1 MFKYSKDGISV
12 LSVLDARRAK
22 KSGLFPVKIQVIY
35 NRKQKYYSTGQEL
48 SKEDWANLAES
59 KSRRLSEIRSSV
71 ENSFSIIKSQV
82 ESLAE
87 RGEFGFDLLSIRLG
101 RCATVTVNAAVRAKI
116 ADAERNEQY
125 STRNGYHS
133 MLLGIEAFAGK
144 DIPFSTI
151 TIDWLNRLER
161 FWSNDGKSK
170 STINVYFKYLKAIL
184 NQARM
189 DGVIKEVNFP
199 FGRGRFEMP
208 SAEGRK
214 LALTLEQIKKLIT
227 YTDGNEETEM
237 YRDMWFFSYLCNGI
251 NFRDMLYLTYDN
263 IEGDEICFVR
273 AKTKN
278 TSKQI
283 RTIRAVLTPE
293 MRNIIER
300 WGNADDGNPD
310 TLLFKFANNN
320 GDHLI
325 AVAIVVLYL
334 FLICYGSEKIENDN
348 KDSEGGKVMPYLQKC
363 STFQIDRA
371 HNLDIVARRQN
382 DCKLLCPLGHRTNRC
397 KQATQ
402 IHKDYNK
409 EEHHKHC
416 LLDIIR

>member
-101 RCATVTVNAAVRAKI
+101 RCATVTVNAAVRAKV

-144 DIPFSTI
+144 EIPFTTI
-151 TIDWLNRLER
+151 TVDWLNRLER

-214 LALTLEQIKKLIT
+214 LALTLEQIKQLVT

-251 NFRDMLYLTYDN
+251 NFRDMLYLTYNN

-293 MRNIIER
+293 MRYIIER
-300 WGNADDGNPD
+300 WGNADDGNAD
-310 TLLFKFANNN
+310 TLLFKFATGREYVYEIKQLVCKVTQRCNIILTRISKAL
-320 GDHLI
+320 GLPRVTTYAARHSF
-325 AVAIVVLYL
+325 ATVLKRSGTNISY
-334 FLICYGSEKIENDN
+334 ISE
-348 KDSEGGKVMPYLQKC
+348 S
-363 STFQIDRA
+363 
-371 HNLDIVARRQN
+371 
-382 DCKLLCPLGHRTNRC
+382 LGHSNLMVTENYLASFEQDERKKNAQLLTNF
-397 KQATQ
+397 
-402 IHKDYNK
+402 D
-409 EEHHKHC
+409 
-416 LLDIIR
+416 

>member
-101 RCATVTVNAAVRAKI
+101 RCATVTVNAAVRAKV

-144 DIPFSTI
+144 EIPFTTI
-151 TIDWLNRLER
+151 TVDWLNRLER

-214 LALTLEQIKKLIT
+214 LALTLEQIKQLVT

-251 NFRDMLYLTYDN
+251 NFRDMLYLTYNN

-293 MRNIIER
+293 MRYIIER
-300 WGNADDGNPD
+300 WGNAD
-310 TLLFKFANNN
+310 TLLFKFATGRESAYEIKQLVCKVTQRCNIILTRISKAL
-320 GDHLI
+320 GLPRVTTYAARHSF
-325 AVAIVVLYL
+325 ATVLKRSGTNISY
-334 FLICYGSEKIENDN
+334 ISE
-348 KDSEGGKVMPYLQKC
+348 S
-363 STFQIDRA
+363 
-371 HNLDIVARRQN
+371 
-382 DCKLLCPLGHRTNRC
+382 LGHSNLMVTENYLASFEQDERKKNAQLLTNF
-397 KQATQ
+397 
-402 IHKDYNK
+402 D
-409 EEHHKHC
+409 
-416 LLDIIR
+416 

>member
-133 MLLGIEAFAGK
+133 MLLGIETFAGK

-310 TLLFKFANNN
+310 TLLFKFAT
-320 GDHLI
+320 
-325 AVAIVVLYL
+325 
-334 FLICYGSEKIENDN
+334 
-348 KDSEGGKVMPYLQKC
+348 GKESAYEIKQLVCKVTQRCNIIL
-363 STFQIDRA
+363 
-371 HNLDIVARRQN
+371 ARIS
-382 DCKLLCPLGHRTNRC
+382 KALGLPRVTTYAARHSF
-397 KQATQ
+397 ATV
-402 IHKDYNK
+402 
-409 EEHHKHC
+409 
-416 LLDIIR
+416 

>member
-101 RCATVTVNAAVRAKI
+101 RCAMVTVNAAVRAKI

-170 STINVYFKYLKAIL
+170 STINV
-184 NQARM
+184 
-189 DGVIKEVNFP
+189 P
-199 FGRGRFEMP
+199 
-208 SAEGRK
+208 
-214 LALTLEQIKKLIT
+214 
-227 YTDGNEETEM
+227 
-237 YRDMWFFSYLCNGI
+237 
-251 NFRDMLYLTYDN
+251 
-263 IEGDEICFVR
+263 
-273 AKTKN
+273 
-278 TSKQI
+278 
-283 RTIRAVLTPE
+283 
-293 MRNIIER
+293 
-300 WGNADDGNPD
+300 
-310 TLLFKFANNN
+310 
-320 GDHLI
+320 
-325 AVAIVVLYL
+325 
-334 FLICYGSEKIENDN
+334 
-348 KDSEGGKVMPYLQKC
+348 
-363 STFQIDRA
+363 
-371 HNLDIVARRQN
+371 
-382 DCKLLCPLGHRTNRC
+382 
-397 KQATQ
+397 
-402 IHKDYNK
+402 
-409 EEHHKHC
+409 
-416 LLDIIR
+416 